1 MVILLG
7 EEGGR
12 GPGLV
17 GKAQVPLEW
26 RVAVEIPERRE
37 ELCGREQVLVPTQP
51 LVLITEFVALEWK
64 QVCKVAR
71 EGLSGKPV
79 DPRLFL

>member
-1 MVILLG
+1 MVILPG
-7 EEGGR
+7 EEGVR

-17 GKAQVPLEW
+17 GKAQVALEW
-26 RVAVEIPERRE
+26 RVAVEIPEGKE

-64 QVCKVAR
+64 QVCKVAG
-71 EGLSGKPV
+71 EWLSAKPA